1 MAPQKNDRSIA
12 AHEVDLTKNDKSN
25 QFEKEKN
32 RGINRTETVITAR
45 QFEKSTEITDES
57 KMQASGT

>member
-1 MAPQKNDRSIA
+1 MAPQKNDRSIT
-12 AHEVDLTKNDKSN
+12 AHEVDLTKNDKSK

-32 RGINRTETVITAR
+32 GGIKRTGTMITAR

>member
-1 MAPQKNDRSIA
+1 MAPQKKNRSIT
-12 AHEVDLTKNDKSN
+12 AHEVDLTKNDKSK

-32 RGINRTETVITAR
+32 GRFKRTGTMITAR

>member
-1 MAPQKNDRSIA
+1 MAPQKNNRSIT
-12 AHEVDLTKNDKSN
+12 AHEVDLTKNDKSK
-25 QFEKEKN
+25 QFEKEKKW
-32 RGINRTETVITAR
+32 RIKRTGTMITAR